1 MVKRTI
7 IGING
12 YWFKSAILSWM
23 AFVTYYT
30 ITNTQWIVGHEAW
43 TDTTLTTVLRDFK
56 RIEERQIQMEE
67 KLDRI
72 AEHLFSN

>member
-1 MVKRTI
+1 
-7 IGING
+7 
-12 YWFKSAILSWM
+12 M